1 MEAANNTTEAALDV
15 QKLKLEQLK
24 LLQESA
30 AEGQSAFL
38 KKEKSELDRAGKET
52 LKALELMTKM
62 NIEEQKAD
70 IAEKTLKGRILEKS
84 ADIEKEKDI
93 KLAELLVQQSKKGE
107 NNA

>member
-1 MEAANNTTEAALDV
+1 
-15 QKLKLEQLK
+15 
-24 LLQESA
+24 
-30 AEGQSAFL
+30 
-38 KKEKSELDRAGKET
+38 
-52 LKALELMTKM
+52 MTKM